1 MVSPETQTQSDQGDE
16 IFLAFKEWLR
26 IQEARNAGVTHP
38 HEYGSS
44 HSRQQE
50 LHVSPSIAP
59 VEPSMSAHPR
69 QASFQSEGT
78 SRDRRSVGRRVFR
91 TLIYG
96 FIIIAT
102 IGAAL
107 AWQSSDDKTRDTIR
121 AWGTS
126 LSQLSSMLATKSPA
140 GSDAAIEPASKTSER
155 ASVAATSSH
164 DLQHQLET
172 MVNDLA
178 VTRHVVEQVAA
189 RQEQIA
195 QDIAALRSAQQN
207 LSARISSLPQSP
219 TVSPNKNTQRI
230 VHSEAPVQVPSVPIP
245 TARPEKPLPLH

>member
-16 IFLAFKEWLR
+16 IFLAFKEWLK

-59 VEPSMSAHPR
+59 VEFSMSAHPR

-96 FIIIAT
+96 MINHHRDNRRR
-102 IGAAL
+102 IG
-107 AWQSSDDKTRDTIR
+107 
-121 AWGTS
+121 
-126 LSQLSSMLATKSPA
+126 
-140 GSDAAIEPASKTSER
+140 
-155 ASVAATSSH
+155 
-164 DLQHQLET
+164 
-172 MVNDLA
+172 LA
-178 VTRHVVEQVAA
+178 V
-189 RQEQIA
+189 
-195 QDIAALRSAQQN
+195 
-207 LSARISSLPQSP
+207 
-219 TVSPNKNTQRI
+219 QR
-230 VHSEAPVQVPSVPIP
+230 
-245 TARPEKPLPLH
+245 R

>member
-16 IFLAFKEWLR
+16 IFRAFKEWLR

-59 VEPSMSAHPR
+59 VQVFHER
-69 QASFQSEGT
+69 ASPPATSQSEGT

-91 TLIYG
+91 TLIYRV
-96 FIIIAT
+96 IIIAT

-121 AWGTS
+121 AWRTS

-195 QDIAALRSAQQN
+195 QDIAALRSAQQE
-207 LSARISSLPQSP
+207 S
-219 TVSPNKNTQRI
+219 QRKDI
-230 VHSEAPVQVPSVPIP
+230 VVTSVPNSV
-245 TARPEKPLPLH
+245 AE